1 MDKYEIVDMYMDNF
15 VHTCEG
21 ERGVRELD
29 ELCETLGYGEG
40 FMRGRAIEE
49 MLIDNPGAVEAV
61 VEFLKAWALRNDE
74 WTERMREVLED
85 EGLLEEGDYN
95 G

>member
-21 ERGVRELD
+21 ERGVRELG

-61 VEFLKAWALRNDE
+61 VEFLRAWAVRNTE
-74 WTERMREVLED
+74 WQKKLEEVLIN
-85 EGLLEEGDYN
+85 EGLLEEGEGN